1 MSRASENPIAKRLN
15 GVGLSPGLAIGTA
28 YKVEPRTG
36 VLYRIQIL
44 EDEVAD
50 ELERL
55 RQALQESHRQLEL
68 AKKKFESEVGEE
80 HAYIIDAHMLILD
93 DRQLIQE
100 VEERVIGKLQ
110 SPEHAIREASENWLE
125 AYRSLDDPFFQERG
139 SDVEEVVERVVANL
153 MQLDSNTSSS
163 LPEDLILVA
172 SEVSLLL
179 LADYPLDRVKGLV
192 LNKAGR
198 TSHGIIVAR
207 SYQIPVVSGI
217 TDVEKVIRTGD
228 ILIVDGSAGTVRVHP
243 TKSEITI
250 WQKKLEHEK
259 ETRSS
264 DRRDHSPCLTSDGR
278 QIFLYANA
286 EVGSEVSAGLSFGAE
301 GIGLFRSEYI
311 YMKDKKAPTGERY
324 QFEIYRR
331 LANEVGER
339 PAIIRTLDLGEE
351 EHPYFSSLMGGTE
364 SVLGLRG
371 IRFSLQYPA
380 IFKNQIRALLRA
392 SVYGNLKIVIPM
404 VSSVDEVSEV
414 RRLIRETQADLSREG
429 TKIDRQMEVGVM
441 LEVPAAILMLEA
453 ISKEADFFA
462 VGTNDLIQFT
472 LAAGRTD
479 DRIAHLSNP
488 LHPAILKSLYQ
499 VARVAREGEIMVMVC
514 GEIAS
519 NPLFASLLVGMGFQ
533 HLSMNPFSIPDIKNI
548 LRKTSYRQVK
558 DIVEQVLRLPT
569 IESVETCVAERFAEL
584 RRQAVSELTG

>member
-1 MSRASENPIAKRLN
+1 MTKELA

-28 YKVEPRTG
+28 YNVEPRTG
-36 VLYRIQIL
+36 VLYRIQIS
-44 EDEVAD
+44 EDEVAG

-55 RQALQESHRQLEL
+55 CQARQESHRQLEL
-68 AKKKFESEVGEE
+68 AKRKFESEVGEE

-93 DRQLIQE
+93 DKQLIQE
-100 VEERVIGKLQ
+100 VEERIKGELQ
-110 SPEHAIREASENWLE
+110 SPERAIREAAENWLE

-139 SDVEEVVERVVANL
+139 SDVEEVVERVIANL
-153 MQLDSNTSSS
+153 MRLDSHTASS

-217 TDVEKVIRTGD
+217 TDVGKVIRTGD
-228 ILIVDGSAGTVRVHP
+228 MLIVDGSTGTVRVHP
-243 TKSEITI
+243 SESEVTI

-259 ETRSS
+259 ETQSL

-278 QIFLYANA
+278 RIFLYANA
-286 EVGSEVSAGLSFGAE
+286 KVGSEVPVGLSFGAE

-311 YMKDKKAPTGERY
+311 YMRDKKAPAGEQD

-331 LANEVGER
+331 LAAEVGER
-339 PAIIRTLDLGEE
+339 PAIIRTLDFGEE
-351 EHPYFSSLMGGTE
+351 EHPYFSSLMGGTG

-371 IRFSLQYPA
+371 IRLSLQFPA

-392 SVYGNLKIVIPM
+392 SAYGNLKIVIPM

-414 RRLIRETQADLSREG
+414 RRLIREAQEELSQEG
-429 TKIDRQMEVGVM
+429 IQIDRQMEVGVM

-453 ISKEADFFA
+453 ISQEADFFA
-462 VGTNDLIQFT
+462 VGTNDLIQYT

-488 LHPAILKSLYQ
+488 LHPAILKSLDQ
-499 VARVAREGEIMVMVC
+499 VARVAREGNIMVVIC

-519 NPLFASLLVGMGFQ
+519 HPVFASLLVGMGFQ

-548 LRKTSYRQVK
+548 LRKTFYKQVRG
-558 DIVEQVLRLPT
+558 IVEEMLRLPT
-569 IESVETCVAERFAEL
+569 TKRVETYVAEQFAEL
-584 RRQAVSELTG
+584 ESQAVSELIG